1 MSGADGRVLS
11 GPATAAPLS
20 LPTWIETALPGGPA
34 VVAVTRRAAPLVELR
49 LRVPAATVDLAAG
62 TLLARTLFSGTGTR
76 SAAEITEGLRAA
88 GGTFTCTT
96 RPDRWLIGG
105 TCLASGLDEALGV
118 LADVLCGASYPGREV
133 SVERERLADHVR
145 VALSQPSHMARA
157 ELLRRFYGDHPYGV
171 ETPGPERVNAVGAEE
186 LRSLHE
192 RRMRP
197 GGAALVLVGDLDPD
211 DAVALVSD
219 RLGAWTGGAEAEEVR
234 MPPAP
239 PPPAGPLLL
248 VDRPGAAQSSMRL
261 AMPAPA
267 RDHPDNAPLQ
277 LANLIFGGSF
287 PSRWTENIR
296 EEKGYSY
303 GPSSVIDHAPGG
315 SAVMLSA
322 NVATEVTA
330 PALLETF
337 YELGRI
343 ATLPPDPA
351 EVERARQH
359 ALGTLRLL
367 TATQAGLAQAAGTL
381 AGSGLGLDYLEL
393 HAERLTSATAED
405 VHRAAATYLGP
416 GRSVSVMLGD
426 ADRIGRGL
434 AAVTQVEIGRGPA
447 T

>member
-1 MSGADGRVLS
+1 MSGADGRALP
-11 GPATAAPLS
+11 GPAAPLT
-20 LPTWIETALPGGPA
+20 LPAWTETTLPGGPS
-34 VVAVTRRAAPLVELR
+34 VVAVVRRAAPLVELR

-76 SAAEITEGLRAA
+76 PVTEITEGPRAA
-88 GGTFTCTT
+88 AGTFTCTA

-105 TCLASGLDEALGV
+105 TCLASGLGEALGV
-118 LADVLCGASYPGREV
+118 LADALCGAAYPDREV
-133 SVERERLADHVR
+133 SVERERLADQVR

-197 GGAALVLVGDLDPD
+197 GGATLVLVGDLDPD

-219 RLGAWTGGAEAEEVR
+219 RLGAWTGGAEAGEIR
-234 MPPAP
+234 MPAAP
-239 PPPAGPLLL
+239 PPPPRPLLL

-261 AMPAPA
+261 AMSAPA

-277 LANLIFGGSF
+277 LANLIFGGS

-296 EEKGYSY
+296 EKKGYSY
-303 GPSSVIDHAPGG
+303 GPSAVIEHAPGG

-359 ALGTLRLL
+359 AVGTLRLL

-381 AGSGLGLDYLEL
+381 AGSGLGLGHLKL
-393 HAERLTSATAED
+393 HAERLASATAGD

-416 GRSVSVMLGD
+416 GRSVSVVLGD

-434 AAVTQVEIGRGPA
+434 AAVTQVEIGQGPA